1 MYMKDVLYLSMKE
14 IHFTLY
20 TCRGCNLPVYG
31 VGTLP
36 VYGVSIIYMCMKD
49 IYYLIWS
56 RQLPLY
62 EVGTLHVRLVGNL
75 KVI

>member
-56 RQLPLY
+56 R
-62 EVGTLHVRLVGNL
+62 
-75 KVI
+75 